1 MRGKV
6 KTIIESVQTNC
17 DHDFVEFFDKV
28 PHKELLYTFRVAK
41 LAPSF
46 TINIIMR
53 AVKTQ
58 RVMYKIKLEG
68 CSFLNNPIMNKALG
82 SAYRKVLVNTTFKCP
97 IQPRVYF
104 MRSAAVTLLMP
115 AFHPDGRYHLN
126 ARIKMSQSPSPFVM
140 EIDWKYS
147 IIHMK

>member
-6 KTIIESVQTNC
+6 KTIIESVQTRC

-28 PHKELLYTFRVAK
+28 PHNDFLYTFRVAK

-46 TINIIMR
+46 FINITLR

-58 RVMYKIKLEG
+58 RVMYKISLEG
-68 CSFLNNPIMNKALG
+68 CAFLNNPIMNKVLG
-82 SAYRKVLVNTTFKCP
+82 STYRKVLVNTTFKCP

-104 MRSAAVTLLMP
+104 MRSPSAVYIMP
-115 AFHPDGRYHLN
+115 SFHPGGKFHMN
-126 ARIKMSQSPSPFVM
+126 ARIKMSQSPAPFVM
-140 EIDWKYS
+140 EIEWIYS
-147 IIHMK
+147 IIHLK